1 MLADLLKDNL
11 ARSLA
16 ATFVS
21 EDQVE
26 GMVRPVLERYGL
38 APEEVDELVAEARAN
53 VRTWKQSSSVDVLG
67 ILSSGSAGL
76 LHALGIPT
84 RGDLD
89 DLRRQLD
96 ALNDRLGASAGAA
109 PPKDKKKSAPRTKR
123 D

>member
-1 MLADLLKDNL
+1 MIADLLKDNL

-38 APEEVDELVAEARAN
+38 AAEEVDELIAEARAN

-67 ILSSGSAGL
+67 IVSSGSAGL

-84 RGDLD
+84 RGELD
-89 DLRRQLD
+89 DLKRQLEV
-96 ALNDRLGASAGAA
+96 LNERLGAEQA
-109 PPKDKKKSAPRTKR
+109 PAKDKKKSAPRKKGA
-123 D
+123 

>member
-1 MLADLLKDNL
+1 MIADLLKDNL

-67 ILSSGSAGL
+67 IVSSGGAGL

-84 RGDLD
+84 RGELD

-96 ALNDRLGASAGAA
+96 ELNTRLGSDAA
-109 PPKDKKKSAPRTKR
+109 TPKGKKSAPRKKGA
-123 D
+123 

>member
-1 MLADLLKDNL
+1 MIADLLKDNL

-38 APEEVDELVAEARAN
+38 APQEVDELVAEARAN
-53 VRTWKQSSSVDVLG
+53 VRTWKKSSSVDVLG

-84 RGDLD
+84 RGELD
-89 DLRRQLD
+89 DLKRQLD
-96 ALNDRLGASAGAA
+96 VLNTRLGAEA
-109 PPKDKKKSAPRTKR
+109 PPRKPSKKSAPGKKHS
-123 D
+123 